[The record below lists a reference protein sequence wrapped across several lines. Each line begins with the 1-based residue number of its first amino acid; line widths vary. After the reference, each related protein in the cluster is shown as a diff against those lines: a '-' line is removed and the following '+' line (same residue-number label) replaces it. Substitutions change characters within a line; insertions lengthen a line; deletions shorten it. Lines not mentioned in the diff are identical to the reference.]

1 MKMDKIL
8 YGVAYYDEYMPYD
21 RVEKDMEMI
30 AAAGMNVIRI
40 AESTWSTWEPQ
51 EGFFDF
57 THLRRMLDAS
67 KKYGLSVIIGTPTYA
82 IPTWLAKKCP
92 EILALTHDGQEL
104 YGHRQNMDITNPTY
118 LHHAEIIIR
127 KLMEYVK
134 DEPHVIGF
142 QLDNETKSYDTC
154 TPYAQAK
161 FVEYIKEKFPNI
173 EDFNQEFG
181 FDYWSNRINTWED
194 FPDVR
199 GTINQ
204 SLAAEY
210 RKFQRQLVT
219 DFLTWQSNIVAEY
232 KREDQF
238 ITQNFDFGWTEH
250 SYGLQP
256 EVDQYTASKCVTIAG
271 GDIYHP
277 SADFLTGK
285 EITVCGNI
293 TRGLKQDNYLILETE
308 AQGNPGWL
316 PFPGQLR
323 LQAFSHFGN
332 GANSVM
338 YWHWHSIHNAIET
351 YWKGVLSHDL
361 AENETYRECS
371 TIGKDL
377 KRIGH
382 KLVNLKKHNKIAIVA
397 NNEALTGLTQFP
409 TATKDNHG
417 YNRVLRWLAD
427 ALMDMN
433 IEFDVIPA
441 DAALLPMYDCIILP
455 AFYSAREDY
464 LKALDSYVKNGGNLI
479 TTYKAGFSDEYL
491 KVYSDTQP
499 HILHKALG
507 LHYDQFTLPYNVT
520 VTYNGQ
526 TSDASEWM
534 EMVHCDTA
542 VSLAQ
547 YEHHTWNRYTAVAQN
562 NYGKGR
568 TLYLATLF
576 GANTLRAIL
585 AEFLGEII
593 YADTYENTAK
603 LPFDA
608 VSPVTVK
615 HGINNEGRHIMYFL
629 NYSKDPQTVR
639 NIAGNATELLSGG
652 TVSANGTITLEPW
665 GVAILEYSI

>member
-51 EGFFDF
+51 EGVFDF

-67 KKYGLSVIIGTPTYA
+67 KKHGLSVIIGTPTYA

-92 EILALTHDGQEL
+92 EILALTHGGQEL

-161 FVEYIKEKFPNI
+161 FIEYIKEKFPNL
-173 EDFNQEFG
+173 EDLNQEFG
-181 FDYWSNRINTWED
+181 FDYWSNRINSWED

-204 SLAAEY
+204 SFAAEY
-210 RKFQRQLVT
+210 RKFQRKLVT
-219 DFLTWQSNIVAEY
+219 DFLSWQASIVAEY

-238 ITQNFDFGWTEH
+238 ITHNFDFDWIDH

-256 EVDQYTASKCVTIAG
+256 EVDQYDASKCMTIAG

-285 EITVCGNI
+285 EIAACGNI
-293 TRGLKQDNYLILETE
+293 IRGLKGNNYFILETE
-308 AQGNPGWL
+308 AQGNPEWL

-323 LQAFSHFGN
+323 LQAFSHIAN
-332 GANSVM
+332 GANAVM

-361 AENETYRECS
+361 AENETYRECN
-371 TIGKDL
+371 TVGNDL

-382 KLVNLKKHNKIAIVA
+382 KLVNLKKNNKIAIVV
-397 NNEALTGLTQFP
+397 NNEALTGLIQFP
-409 TATKDNHG
+409 AATKDNHG
-417 YNRVLRWLAD
+417 YNRVFRWFAD
-427 ALMDMN
+427 ALTEMN
-433 IEFDVIPA
+433 LEFDVIPA
-441 DAALLPMYDCIILP
+441 DGTLLSSYQYIFLP
-455 AFYSAREDY
+455 ALYSAKEDY
-464 LKALDSYVKNGGNLI
+464 LQALTTFVENGGNLI
-479 TTYKAGFSDEYL
+479 TTYKTAFSDEYL

-507 LHYDQFTLPYNVT
+507 IHYDQFTLPYQVT
-520 VTYNGQ
+520 VTYGEE
-526 TSDASEWM
+526 TSEATEWM
-534 EMVHCDTA
+534 EMIHCDTA
-542 VSLAQ
+542 TSLAQ
-547 YEHHTWNRYTAVAQN
+547 YGHHTWNRYTAVA
-562 NYGKGR
+562 K
-568 TLYLATLF
+568 
-576 GANTLRAIL
+576 
-585 AEFLGEII
+585 
-593 YADTYENTAK
+593 
-603 LPFDA
+603 
-608 VSPVTVK
+608 
-615 HGINNEGRHIMYFL
+615 
-629 NYSKDPQTVR
+629 
-639 NIAGNATELLSGG
+639 NA
-652 TVSANGTITLEPW
+652 
-665 GVAILEYSI
+665 